1 MEHGKQKGSKRQF
14 SLHHLIGVAKGD
26 QAVYSNI
33 PEVYLSK
40 NRSQLWSRNTRLID
54 FATGE
59 INMEGYEFQEIK
71 QINPE
76 YDSHAFIRVNGSCHD
91 LVKYQRVFSHANALL
106 VKHIDVV
113 SSNSK
118 VNLNIVT
125 REDAGTNDI
134 HIFMHGAL
142 EDVSQIQV
150 EERDGKI
157 VIALKEH
164 WEYVPTDRTVDNANF
179 DRRYY
184 SIEGEIKPGQLEK
197 REVELNI
204 RVPKGTNVSVL

>member
-1 MEHGKQKGSKRQF
+1 MEYDKQKGSNRQY
-14 SLHHLIGVAKGD
+14 SLHYLIGIAKGD
-26 QAVYSNI
+26 RAVYSNI

-40 NRSQLWSRNTRLID
+40 DGSQLWSRNTKLID
-54 FATGE
+54 FGTGE

-76 YDSHAFIRVNGSCHD
+76 YDSHAFIRVNRSCHD
-91 LVKYQRVFSHANALL
+91 LVKYHRVFSHANALL
-106 VKHIDVV
+106 VKHIDVA
-113 SSNSK
+113 SGNSK
-118 VNLNIVT
+118 VNLNIMT
-125 REDAGTNDI
+125 REDAGTSDI
-134 HIFMHGAL
+134 HIFMKGTL

-150 EERDGKI
+150 EERGGKI

-164 WEYVPTDRTVDNANF
+164 WEYVSTDRTVDNANF

-184 SIEGEIKPGQLEK
+184 SVEGEIEPGQLEK

-204 RVPKGTNVSVL
+204 RFPKGTIVSI